1 MSWAGF
7 LPSPTVDS
15 REAPWPEGLC
25 VQASERLLGFT
36 SAVCREQGSEGCR
49 IQRSDDVPE
58 SKYEV
63 LVVFT
68 ASRQAET
75 LGGICVPAWSD
86 CVQLPQETMNVYV
99 AGGLIPRR
107 LSIQYVLNKDY
118 FPVKRRLLGWAGR
131 IRGAGGWGPG
141 RSSNGELR
149 RTELQDQLGQGQI
162 FLARGGMGCVQCLV
176 E

>member
-1 MSWAGF
+1 MCR
-7 LPSPTVDS
+7 S
-15 REAPWPEGLC
+15 R
-25 VQASERLLGFT
+25 SF
-36 SAVCREQGSEGCR
+36 
-49 IQRSDDVPE
+49 
-58 SKYEV
+58 EV

-68 ASRQAET
+68 ASRRAET
-75 LGGICVPAWSD
+75 LRGICVPAWSD
-86 CVQLPQETMNVYV
+86 CVQLPQERMNVYV
-99 AGGLIPRR
+99 AGGLVPRC

-162 FLARGGMGCVQCLV
+162 FLARGVWVVCNVSWSSLRWAKMKCNRKGNAQVVRCAISVR
-176 E
+176 